1 MANFVDKFK
10 YFSKII
16 VNKNRLFN
24 GEQQLGVSAIFF
36 YFVGQSGF
44 GISHVWFLLLNW
56 AH

>member
-44 GISHVWFLLLNW
+44 GISHVWFLLLN
-56 AH
+56 